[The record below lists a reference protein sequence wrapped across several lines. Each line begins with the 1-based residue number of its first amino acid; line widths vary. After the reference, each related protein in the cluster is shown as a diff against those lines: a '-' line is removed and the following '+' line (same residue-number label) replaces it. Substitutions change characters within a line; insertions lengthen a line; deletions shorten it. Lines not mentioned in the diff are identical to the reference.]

1 MINIPSSIIFTPV
14 ADNSQNTIVKVGTL
28 GKYEKV
34 CSSRAHVHQSS

>member
-14 ADNSQNTIVKVGTL
+14 ADNSQNTIVKAGTL

-34 CSSRAHVHQSS
+34 CSSRARVHQSS